1 MTTQLNNADY
11 MTFPLVIGTE
21 GAGKSSRREHV
32 RELIEQVLFT
42 DLRER
47 WFRPEFGVGVR
58 TLVFEPNNSVL
69 WEVTK
74 KRLLASL
81 ADALAGEVDASTLDI
96 AVDGD
101 GEKLLIVIAYTLA
114 TINHTE
120 KLEFAVEGQA

>member
-11 MTFPLVIGTE
+11 MKFPLTIGTD
-21 GAGKSSRREHV
+21 GAVKSSRREHV

-42 DLRER
+42 DPRER

-81 ADALAGEVDASTLDI
+81 SDALAGEVEASTLDI
-96 AVDGD
+96 QAKGD
-101 GEKLLIVIAYTLA
+101 EEKLNVLIAYKLA

-120 KLEFAVEGQA
+120 KLEFVVEGK

>member
-11 MTFPLVIGTE
+11 MTFPLKI
-21 GAGKSSRREHV
+21 GAGGAARSSRREHV

-42 DLRER
+42 DPRER

-81 ADALAGEVDASTLDI
+81 SDALAGEVESSTLDI
-96 AVDGD
+96 DVAGD
-101 GEKLLIVIAYTLA
+101 GEKLNIVIAYTLA

-120 KLEFAVEGQA
+120 KLEFAVEGR

>member
-11 MTFPLVIGTE
+11 MSFPLEIGGD
-21 GAGKSSRREHV
+21 GAARSTRREHV

-42 DLRER
+42 DPRER
-47 WFRPEFGVGVR
+47 WFRPDFGAGVR

-69 WEVTK
+69 WEVTR

-81 ADALAGEVDASTLDI
+81 SDALAGEVEPSTLDLDV
-96 AVDGD
+96 AGD
-101 GEKLLIVIAYTLA
+101 EEKLKIVIAYTLA

-120 KLEFAVEGQA
+120 KLEFAVEGR